1 MRVPQSVM
9 FISGFKLKAVFD
21 QEKQWVGK
29 EPAEQDGRNC
39 SMTFPNVQRLFFIDD
54 ALNFT
59 HSWQKMRKL

>member
-9 FISGFKLKAVFD
+9 FIPGFKLKAVFD

-39 SMTFPNVQRLFFIDD
+39 SMTFPNVQRLFY
-54 ALNFT
+54 
-59 HSWQKMRKL
+59 